1 MTFGAKR
8 LLPIVSAV
16 LIFTFALA
24 AGPLGTIEA
33 TFDGVSPRRTVSY
46 NLNSGAGG
54 FSGVNAGVYTFTQSG
69 GTFSQDPLPE
79 GQTIWAFCIELL
91 ENAGSG
97 TYGVDELENGR
108 TAGPPPTDGPAL
120 GLVRANMLRA
130 LFSYAFSGN
139 GGYISQI
146 ADDNAGRTF
155 AAAIQTA
162 VWEIVYEELVGG
174 ALVGLNTGTGTARF
188 SSGTGAVITSAN
200 NLLAGAMNNYAAGSF
215 ATDMFSMNIDGK
227 QDFVFQVVPG
237 GSEEIPEPATMG
249 MLGLG
254 LLGLVLLRRKRSAK
268 A

>member
-1 MTFGAKR
+1 MNFGTKR

-24 AGPLGTIEA
+24 AGPLGTIDA
-33 TFDGVSPRRTVSY
+33 TFNGVSPTRNVSY
-46 NLNSGAGG
+46 SLNSGSSFSAVRAGIY
-54 FSGVNAGVYTFTQSG
+54 NFTRTG
-69 GTFSQDPLPE
+69 GDFALDPLPE
-79 GQTIWAFCIELL
+79 DATIWAFCIELL
-91 ENAGSG
+91 ENAGNG
-97 TYGVDELENGR
+97 TFAVDELENGR

-146 ADDNAGRTF
+146 ANDGAGRTF

-162 VWEIVYEELVGG
+162 VWEIVYEELVQG
-174 ALVGLNTGTGTARF
+174 ALVGLNTGTGTVRF
-188 SSGTGAVITSAN
+188 TSGTGAVITQAN
-200 NLLAGAMNNYAAGSF
+200 NLLAGALNNYAAGNF

-254 LLGLVLLRRKRSAK
+254 LMGLALLRRKRA
-268 A
+268 AQA